1 MSAALSRHVPMTRE
15 EFLRVLPDAI
25 DGRPHRVD
33 DDMIEVD
40 ATDNGRVLIRV
51 TEKPRDTSGDRDAPS
66 LQVDFTF
73 ESMSDDEARLFMQ
86 AFDAHDL

>member
-1 MSAALSRHVPMTRE
+1 MSAALSRHVPMTRA

-25 DGRPHRVD
+25 EGRPHRVD
-33 DDMIEVD
+33 GDMIEVD

-51 TEKPRDTSGDRDAPS
+51 TEKSRATPGDSDAPA

-73 ESMSDDEARLFMQ
+73 ESMSDDEARMFMQ